1 VSTPEDPP
9 GRPPGTDQPQVS
21 ETEEQFDEDPG
32 DLGDDLGDD
41 DLGPPINLG
50 ALSGLHTGPDLL
62 ERLRSRI
69 ERRQVTGD
77 FARLFWSM
85 PGALLRG
92 LLWGMTPGQSPEIKD
107 DSKRDDDG

>member
-1 VSTPEDPP
+1 MSTPEDPP
-9 GRPPGTDQPQVS
+9 GRPPGADQPQVP

-32 DLGDDLGDD
+32 DLGDD
-41 DLGPPINLG
+41 DLGSPINLG

-92 LLWGMTPGQSPEIKD
+92 LLWGMTPGQSLEIKD
-107 DSKRDDDG
+107 ESKRDDHG

>member
-1 VSTPEDPP
+1 MSTPEDPP

-92 LLWGMTPGQSPEIKD
+92 LLWGMTPGQSLEIKD
-107 DSKRDDDG
+107 ESKRDDHG